1 MDFAPE
7 IAYTGIED
15 VRFTKGWGDSTSNDY
30 WSYAYLWFLD
40 GKVAVNEKVIKHNL
54 ELYYT
59 GLVGR
64 NIEKRNI
71 PAEKVIATKATI
83 RKTKTYSG
91 DINTFS
97 GSINMLDYMTQKP
110 ITFSCLIHHKTCAG
124 QAQDAY
130 LL

>member
-1 MDFAPE
+1 M
-7 IAYTGIED
+7 
-15 VRFTKGWGDSTSNDY
+15 
-30 WSYAYLWFLD
+30 
-40 GKVAVNEKVIKHNL
+40 AVNEKAIKHNL

-71 PAEKVIATKATI
+71 PAEKVIATKATVI
-83 RKTKTYSG
+83 KTKTYSG

-110 ITFSCLIHHKTCAG
+110 ITLNCLIHHKTCSG
-124 QAQDAY
+124 QAKTFIFYEISPKSYTNDVWKNLNKLWSGFNCSVY
-130 LL
+130 RRHDKKT